1 MKEMVTL
8 NKTDIRKN
16 KIEVLYEDCELN
28 SVAVTV

>member
-8 NKTDIRKN
+8 NKIDIRKN
-16 KIEVLYEDCELN
+16 KIEVFYEDCELN